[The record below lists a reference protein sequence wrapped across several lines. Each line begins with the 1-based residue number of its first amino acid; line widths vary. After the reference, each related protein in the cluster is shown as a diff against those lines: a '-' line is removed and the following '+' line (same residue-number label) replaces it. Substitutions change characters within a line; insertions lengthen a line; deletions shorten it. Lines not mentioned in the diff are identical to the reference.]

1 MLPVAASALAGAESE
16 VEEVEELL
24 SALEVTEFFSAVVVE
39 GSEGVV
45 GRVEGGPGCASGGVA
60 LRDAGVASAPGS
72 AHAGAGGALAGG
84 GAAAAAAAALPLGLC
99 SLDAE
104 GAPPPVVAFCPAP
117 APAPAPV
124 PVPAPAPT
132 AAVSPKLVDF
142 ALPHCGTGLLVP
154 LASVPAA
161 AGLVGTPGITPEPQA
176 EGFFSGGGGAAKG
189 LLDVDVAAA
198 TILGA
203 SPNCRPFPTCVPFSW
218 PSFFV
223 VLLLH
228 CLLAGEDGFEYCLP
242 LPAPP
247 PPSVVLCF

>member
-24 SALEVTEFFSAVVVE
+24 SALDVKELFSAVEVE

-60 LRDAGVASAPGS
+60 LGDAGVAPSASAAGS
-72 AHAGAGGALAGG
+72 ADAGAAGALAGG
-84 GAAAAAAAALPLGLC
+84 GGGSGGGAALPLGLC
-99 SLDAE
+99 SLDAL
-104 GAPPPVVAFCPAP
+104 GAPPPVVAVCPPPA

-124 PVPAPAPT
+124 LAPDPT
-132 AAVSPKLVDF
+132 AAVSPKLIDC
-142 ALPHCGTGLLVP
+142 ALPPCVTGLLIP

-161 AGLVGTPGITPEPQA
+161 AGLVGTPGINPEPHA
-176 EGFFSGGGGAAKG
+176 EGFFSGGGGVANG

-198 TILGA
+198 AILGA
-203 SPNCRPFPTCVPFSW
+203 STNCRPFPTCVPFSW

-228 CLLAGEDGFEYCLP
+228 CLLAGEDGFE
-242 LPAPP
+242 
-247 PPSVVLCF
+247 